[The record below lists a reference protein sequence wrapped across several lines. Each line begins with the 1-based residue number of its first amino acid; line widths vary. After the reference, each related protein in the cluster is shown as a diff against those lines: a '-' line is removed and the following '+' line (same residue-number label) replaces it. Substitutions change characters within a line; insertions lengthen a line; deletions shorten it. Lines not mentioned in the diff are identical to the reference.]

1 MDRVFTVLPPSP
13 PTLPYPHL
21 TRLLVG
27 RASTSTA
34 TTAMADLP
42 SPLLFLLRLLL
53 LPIPLAASSTDLT
66 ALLVLKAA
74 VTRDL
79 AGALTAWPGASTT
92 NHCH

>member
-1 MDRVFTVLPPSP
+1 
-13 PTLPYPHL
+13 
-21 TRLLVG
+21 
-27 RASTSTA
+27 
-34 TTAMADLP
+34 MADLP

-53 LPIPLAASSTDLT
+53 LPIPLVLLPIPLAASSADLT

-79 AGALTAWPGASTT
+79 AGALTAWSGASTT